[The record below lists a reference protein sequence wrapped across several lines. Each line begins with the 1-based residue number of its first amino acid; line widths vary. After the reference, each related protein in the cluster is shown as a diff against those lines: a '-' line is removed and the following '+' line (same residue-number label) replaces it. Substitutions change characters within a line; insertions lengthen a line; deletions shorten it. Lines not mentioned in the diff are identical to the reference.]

1 MKVPQKPFPTYKW
14 RWLSVQPSEGLLR
27 APVFLGVLRALKKF
41 EGKAYSSIDLHAELE
56 RVQKETK
63 TTIDLARTPERNLFR
78 NSGQYWRGTGL
89 IVSKRGEIELTNLGH
104 RVASGEITNDE
115 FVTLMVRNTVLPNP
129 QTYSKSELQKWHD
142 ARLRI
147 KPFEI
152 ILATVDCLGKL
163 YGIQDAF
170 LTPNELIKIVIPL
183 SGEKQEIKSISEA
196 IYKYRNGNLDTTMWP
211 NCAPEANDKRL
222 AREFLLFL
230 ENFGLFR
237 ADYTANVYDQQFHVE
252 SILSQDLYIDTR
264 VSLLEDSSILEDELK
279 ISRDSEFPTIIERTR
294 ISLSVIHRKN
304 QSRFRREVLHAAS
317 GCCVITNESTSDVL
331 EAAHIVPV
339 SHGGTDNVNNGLCMR
354 VDIHRLFDGGK
365 IRILPNG
372 SVFLNEQIKEA
383 VSYCNLPHKINFP
396 QAIDQSN
403 IEWRSNYL

>member
-14 RWLSVQPSEGLLR
+14 RWLSVQPSEGLLK
-27 APVFLGVLRALKKF
+27 APVFLGVLRALQKF
-41 EGKAYSSIDLHAELE
+41 EGEAYSSIDLHNELAI
-56 RVQKETK
+56 VQKETK

-104 RVASGEITNDE
+104 RIASGEITNDE

-129 QTYSKSELQKWHD
+129 QTYSKSELQKWHN
-142 ARLRI
+142 AKLRI

-152 ILATVDCLGKL
+152 ILATVDCLGKSHGL
-163 YGIQDAF
+163 QNAF
-170 LTPNELIKIVIPL
+170 LTPTELIKIVIPL
-183 SGEKQEIKSISEA
+183 SGAKQKIKSISET
-196 IYKYRNGNLDTTMWP
+196 IYEYRNGRIDTTMWP

-230 ENFGLFR
+230 ENFGLCR
-237 ADYTANVYDQQFHVE
+237 TDYTTNAYDQKFHVE
-252 SILSQDLYIDTR
+252 SVLSLDLDIGTK
-264 VSLLEDSSILEDELK
+264 VSLLEDSSILEEELK

-294 ISLSVIHRKN
+294 ISLSVIQRKN
-304 QSRFRREVLHAAS
+304 QSRFRREVLNAAS
-317 GCCVITNESTSDVL
+317 GCCVVTNERTPDVL
-331 EAAHIVPV
+331 EAAHIIPV

-365 IRILPNG
+365 IRILPDG
-372 SVFLNEQIKEA
+372 SIFLNEQIREA
-383 VSYCNLPHKINFP
+383 VSYRNLPDKINFP
-396 QAIDQSN
+396 PAIDHSN